1 MIKLTNEEFDKL
13 LLSRKLSFQLSEA
26 ARLVLVH
33 GSSVEVAAS
42 LVGLAKAE
50 ITKVN
55 DTLKLFEKAKG

>member
-1 MIKLTNEEFDKL
+1 MIKLTNEEFDKCPL
-13 LLSRKLSFQLSEA
+13 PRKLSFQLSEA

>member
-1 MIKLTNEEFDKL
+1 MIKLTNEEFDKR

-42 LVGLAKAE
+42 VVGLAKAE

>member
-1 MIKLTNEEFDKL
+1 MIELTNEEFDKCL
-13 LLSRKLSFQLSEA
+13 LPRKLSFQLSEA

-42 LVGLAKAE
+42 VVGLAKAE